1 MKTNLKAL
9 AGLVLASA
17 VAGQMHAA
25 DAPAAKKPVKH
36 HARTHREAKPSLQ
49 SEIEQLRDSITAQ
62 QSQIQALQQQ
72 LTARDAE
79 VQQAQQQSQ
88 MAVEQ
93 AKQQTQE
100 AVAAQQAAT
109 EQNTATVSSLQGAV
123 NDLQTKTVTLADD
136 QKKTTKA
143 IEHPD
148 EIHFKGAT
156 LSPTGSFIEFATVD
170 RTRAT
175 GSDIPTPFS
184 SIPFTASDAGQLS
197 EFEATG
203 RQSRLALLAST
214 KVGTTK
220 LSGYFAMD
228 WLGTGVTSN
237 NNQSNSYVVR
247 ERELWAQAAFANG
260 LTITGGQQWSLA
272 TEDAHAID
280 NRSEVLPPTIDPN
293 YSVGFVWTRQPSIRV
308 TYKLSPMLTFGVA
321 AEAAQTL
328 TPACSASSST
338 EPCAVNY
345 LVGQSGTGGGLY
357 NSTAT
362 YSYNYAPDLVAK
374 IAFDPAIGHF
384 ELFGIERSFR
394 NRIYPNENPQT
405 GKVVDASL
413 PSGSGAYN
421 DSLVGGGIGA
431 SGRIAVDK
439 QRFGLGLKGL
449 YGDGTGR
456 YAATQLP
463 DLTVRPDGQFALL
476 HNFSMLASADMKLTS
491 RFTPYLLYG
500 TDYVG
505 HDVFNIGADQ
515 VGYGSHELATA
526 GCGTELAPG
535 TTTTGYTPTSV
546 GSCSVN
552 TKDTREATLGYW
564 YDFYKGAGGRF
575 RQGFQYSWVER
586 NTYTGLNNITPTA
599 IDNVL
604 ETSLRYY
611 LP

>member
-1 MKTNLKAL
+1 MKMNLKAI
-9 AGLVLASA
+9 AGIALASA
-17 VAGQMHAA
+17 VAGQGFAA
-25 DAPAAKKPVKH
+25 EAPAAKKPVRH
-36 HARTHREAKPSLQ
+36 HTRVHHEAKPSLQ
-49 SEIEQLRDSITAQ
+49 SEIEQLRESLSAQ
-62 QSQIQALQQQ
+62 QSQIQSLQQQ

-93 AKQQTQE
+93 AKEQAQQ
-100 AVAAQQAAT
+100 AVAADQAQTA
-109 EQNTATVSSLQGAV
+109 QNTATVSSLQGAV
-123 NDLQTKTVTLADD
+123 NDLQTKTVAIADT
-136 QKKTTKA
+136 QKKTLKA

-148 EIHFKGAT
+148 ELHFKGAT
-156 LSPTGSFIEFATVD
+156 LSPTGSFIEFATVN

-197 EFEATG
+197 EFEATA

-214 KVGTTK
+214 KVGSTK

-272 TEDAHAID
+272 TENGHAID
-280 NRSEVLPPTIDPN
+280 NRSEVLPPNIDPN
-293 YSVGFVWTRQPSIRV
+293 YNVGFVWMRQPSLRV
-308 TYKLSPMLTFGVA
+308 TYKLSPMITAGVS

-328 TPACSASSST
+328 TPSCSASSSS

-357 NSTAT
+357 NSTST

-374 IAFDPAIGHF
+374 VAFDPAIGHF
-384 ELFGIERSFR
+384 EIFGIERTFR
-394 NRIYPNENPQT
+394 DRVYPNENPQT
-405 GKVVDASL
+405 GKVVNASL
-413 PSGSGAYN
+413 PSGAGAYN
-421 DSLVGGGIGA
+421 DTLVGGGIGA
-431 SGRIAVDK
+431 SGRIAVDQK
-439 QRFGLGLKGL
+439 RFGFGLKGL

-476 HNFSMLASADMKLTS
+476 HNFSMLASADAKLTS
-491 RFTPYLLYG
+491 RLTPYLLYG

-515 VGYGSHELATA
+515 VGYGSHLLSTS
-526 GCGTELAPG
+526 GCSTELAPG
-535 TTTTGYTPTSV
+535 SGGYTPTSV

-575 RQGFQYSWVER
+575 RQGFQYSWMER

-599 IDNVL
+599 IDNVF